1 MKKLLTFFAVFGLLL
16 AACAGGDSGNEASN
30 RASDR
35 DSPAPDAPPP
45 TQAAEAPAP
54 DDNGAAGDA
63 GVSNGDDAPEPTG
76 GGTEDEATEDAAS
89 PEPSDDAVASEEV
102 GAMSDPIFQPTCQ
115 GEGELSATAT
125 GVTAETIKVGAPQID
140 YEELSN
146 LGLVQLDRGD
156 NEVILQALA
165 QEVNDNG
172 GICGRMVET
181 VTYKFLPFGTDTSLA
196 GCVYFTEDEQVFAV
210 LGPFTRVPAGN
221 ICVTE
226 THSTALLGA
235 PFNAEDR
242 ARANA
247 PWVHLEI
254 ATDRVLEVFVAALDK
269 AGLLADLG
277 NVAVHS
283 GAGRQELVDNVL
295 VPALEA
301 AGVEIAERT
310 VIDVPSGDTQAG
322 AAVWRTF
329 AEIYRNADI
338 NTVFIDG
345 DNVFGV
351 EQLIQNGLDVK
362 LFNAEFSTFSYGLG
376 GSSDPGYFEAYTLG
390 SPYAG
395 DDTNQRTDDCI
406 DAFERQSGIEV
417 IPTEQLPEDETD
429 WFTPVRGYCRVF
441 DLFVQLAAA
450 AGPNLTNETLQAAID
465 GFGPIELPNEAFAS
479 LGVGKYDARDGV
491 VLMKWDPEAGED
503 NAGDFVVISDLI
515 DTAG

>member
-1 MKKLLTFFAVFGLLL
+1 MKRLLIFFAVFALLV
-16 AACAGGDSGNEASN
+16 AACGGGDSGQEDGA
-30 RASDR
+30 
-35 DSPAPDAPPP
+35 APDAPPP
-45 TQAAEAPAP
+45 TQASEAPAP
-54 DDNGAAGDA
+54 EDTGAAQDTA
-63 GVSNGDDAPEPTG
+63 VSDSDDASEPTG
-76 GGTEDEATEDAAS
+76 DDTEDEAPEDSAS
-89 PEPSDDAVASEEV
+89 PEPADDPSPGEE
-102 GAMSDPIFQPTCQ
+102 AAPTADPIFQPTCQ
-115 GEGELSATAT
+115 GEGDLSATAT
-125 GVTAETIKVGAPQID
+125 GVTADTIKVGAPQID
-140 YEELSN
+140 YAELGS
-146 LGLVQLDRGD
+146 LGLVQIDRGD

-196 GCVYFTEDEQVFAV
+196 GCVYFTEDEKVFAV
-210 LGPFTRVPAGN
+210 LGSFIRVPTGN

-226 THSTALLGA
+226 THATALIGA
-235 PFNAEDR
+235 PFTAEDR

-247 PWVHLEI
+247 PWVHLEV
-254 ATDRVLEVFVAALDK
+254 ATDRALEVFVTALDK
-269 AGLLADLG
+269 AGLLTDLG

-283 GAGRQELVDNVL
+283 GANRADLVDRVL

-310 VIDVPSGDTQAG
+310 VIDVPAGDTQAG

-329 AEIYRNADI
+329 VEIYRNADI

-351 EQLIQNGLDVK
+351 EQLIQGGLDVT
-362 LFNAEFSTFSYGLG
+362 LFNAERATFTFGLQD
-376 GSSDPGYFEAYTLG
+376 SSDPGFFEAYTLG

-395 DDTNQRTDDCI
+395 DDNNQRMEDCI

-429 WFTPVRGYCRVF
+429 WFIPVRGFCRVF

-479 LGVGKYDARDGV
+479 LRASKYDARDGV
-491 VLMKWDPEAGED
+491 VLMQWDPEAGDD
-503 NAGDFVVISDLI
+503 NRGDFVVISDLI
-515 DTAG
+515 DTGG

>member
-1 MKKLLTFFAVFGLLL
+1 MKRLPIFFAVFALLV
-16 AACAGGDSGNEASN
+16 AACGGGDSGNEDGA
-30 RASDR
+30 
-35 DSPAPDAPPP
+35 APDTPPP
-45 TQAAEAPAP
+45 TQAFEAPAP
-54 DDNGAAGDA
+54 EDSGASEDSAIGEGD
-63 GVSNGDDAPEPTG
+63 GAPEPIGDT
-76 GGTEDEATEDAAS
+76 TENEAPKDSAS
-89 PEPSDDAVASEEV
+89 PEPADDALSGEE
-102 GAMSDPIFQPTCQ
+102 AAPTADPIFQPTCR
-115 GEGELSATAT
+115 GEGDLGATAT
-125 GVTAETIKVGAPQID
+125 GVTADTIKVGAPQID
-140 YEELSN
+140 YAELGS
-146 LGLVQLDRGD
+146 LGLVQIDRGD

-196 GCVYFTEDEQVFAV
+196 GCVYFTEDEEVFAV
-210 LGPFTRVPAGN
+210 LGSFIRVPAGN

-226 THSTALLGA
+226 THATALIGA
-235 PFNAEDR
+235 PFTAEDR

-254 ATDRVLEVFVAALDK
+254 ATDRALEVFVTALDR
-269 AGLLADLG
+269 AGLLTDLG

-283 GAGRQELVDNVL
+283 GANRADLVDRVL

-301 AGVEIAERT
+301 AGVEVAERT
-310 VIDVPSGDTQAG
+310 VIDVPAGDTQAG

-329 AEIYRNADI
+329 VEIYRNADI

-351 EQLIQNGLDVK
+351 EQLIQGGLDVK
-362 LFNAEFSTFSYGLG
+362 LFNAERATFTFGLQD
-376 GSSDPGYFEAYTLG
+376 SSDPGFFEAYTLG

-395 DDTNQRTDDCI
+395 DDNNQRMEDCI
-406 DAFERQSGIEV
+406 NAFERQSGIEV

-429 WFTPVRGYCRVF
+429 WFIPVRGFCRVF

-479 LGVGKYDARDGV
+479 LGADKYDARDGV
-491 VLMKWDPEAGED
+491 VLMQWDPEAGD
-503 NAGDFVVISDLI
+503 DGRGDFVVISDLI
-515 DTAG
+515 DTGR

>member
-1 MKKLLTFFAVFGLLL
+1 MKKLLVFFAVLGLLV
-16 AACAGGDSGNEASN
+16 AACAGGDSGDEASN
-30 RASDR
+30 R
-35 DSPAPDAPPP
+35 DSAAPDAPPP
-45 TQAAEAPAP
+45 TEAAETPATEDSGTDEGTGIN
-54 DDNGAAGDA
+54 DDA
-63 GVSNGDDAPEPTG
+63 DAPETTG
-76 GGTEDEATEDAAS
+76 DDGEDEAPEDTAG
-89 PEPSDDAVASEEV
+89 PEPSSDALSEEV
-102 GAMSDPIFQPTCQ
+102 PAAISDPIFQPTCQ

-125 GVTAETIKVGAPQID
+125 GVTADTIKIGAPQID
-140 YEELSN
+140 YAELSN

-165 QEVNDNG
+165 QELNDNG

-210 LGPFTRVPAGN
+210 LGSFTRVPAGN

-247 PWVHLEI
+247 PWVYLEI

-269 AGLLADLG
+269 AGLLTDLG

-310 VIDVPSGDTQAG
+310 VIDVPAGDTQAG

-362 LFNAEFSTFSYGLG
+362 LFNAELGTFTYGLG
-376 GSSDPGYFEAYTLG
+376 GSSDPAFFEAYTLG

-395 DDTNQRTDDCI
+395 DDNNQRTENCI

-417 IPTEQLPEDETD
+417 IPSEQLPEDETD
-429 WFTPVRGYCRVF
+429 WFTPVRGWCRVF

-491 VLMKWDPEAGED
+491 VLMKWDPEAGDD

-515 DTAG
+515 DTGG

>member
-1 MKKLLTFFAVFGLLL
+1 MKRPLIFFAVFALLV
-16 AACAGGDSGNEASN
+16 AACGGGDSGKEDGA
-30 RASDR
+30 
-35 DSPAPDAPPP
+35 APDAPPP
-45 TQAAEAPAP
+45 TQASEAPAP
-54 DDNGAAGDA
+54 EDTGAAQDTA
-63 GVSNGDDAPEPTG
+63 VSDSDDASEPTVDDAD
-76 GGTEDEATEDAAS
+76 DEATEDTPS
-89 PEPSDDAVASEEV
+89 PEPSDDISPGEDVAPIT
-102 GAMSDPIFQPTCQ
+102 DPIFQPTCR

-125 GVTAETIKVGAPQID
+125 GVTADTIKIGAPQID
-140 YEELSN
+140 YAELGS
-146 LGLVQLDRGD
+146 LGLIQADRGD
-156 NEVILQALA
+156 NAVILQALA
-165 QEVNDNG
+165 QELNDNG

-181 VTYKFLPFGTDTSLA
+181 VTYKFLPFGTNTSLA
-196 GCVYFTEDEQVFAV
+196 GCVYFTEDEKVFAV
-210 LGPFTRVPAGN
+210 LGSFIRVPAGN

-226 THSTALLGA
+226 THATALIGA
-235 PFNAEDR
+235 PFTAEDR

-254 ATDRVLEVFVAALDK
+254 ASDRALEVFVTALDK
-269 AGLLADLG
+269 AGLLTDLG

-283 GAGRQELVDNVL
+283 GAGRAELVDNVL

-310 VIDVPSGDTQAG
+310 VIDVPAGDTQAG

-345 DNVFGV
+345 DNIFGV
-351 EQLIQNGLDVK
+351 EQLIQNGLEVT
-362 LFNAEFSTFSYGLG
+362 LFNAERPTFTFGLQD
-376 GSSDPGYFEAYTLG
+376 SSDPGFFEAYTLG

-395 DDTNQRTDDCI
+395 DDNNQRMEDCI
-406 DAFERQSGIEV
+406 DGFERQSGIEV

-429 WFTPVRGYCRVF
+429 WFIPVRGFCRVF

-479 LGVGKYDARDGV
+479 LGADKYDARDGV
-491 VLMKWDPEAGED
+491 VLMKWEPDAGD
-503 NAGDFVVISDLI
+503 GGRGDFVVISELI
-515 DTAG
+515 DTGG

>member
-1 MKKLLTFFAVFGLLL
+1 MKRLLIFVAVFALLVG
-16 AACAGGDSGNEASN
+16 ACGGGDSGNEDGA
-30 RASDR
+30 
-35 DSPAPDAPPP
+35 APEAPPP
-45 TQAAEAPAP
+45 TQAAETPAS
-54 DDNGAAGDA
+54 DGAGAAEDTATSDSDDTPESSGDA
-63 GVSNGDDAPEPTG
+63 V
-76 GGTEDEATEDAAS
+76 EDEATDETAS
-89 PEPSDDAVASEEV
+89 QEPSDDPLLGEEEAAV
-102 GAMSDPIFQPTCQ
+102 SDPIFQPTCG

-125 GVTAETIKVGAPQID
+125 GVTADTIKIGAPQID
-140 YEELSN
+140 YAELGS
-146 LGLVQLDRGD
+146 LGLVQVDRGD

-172 GICGRMVET
+172 GICGRKVET

-196 GCVYFTEDEQVFAV
+196 GCVYFTEDEGVFAV
-210 LGPFTRVPAGN
+210 LGSFIRVPAGN

-226 THSTALLGA
+226 TYATALIGA
-235 PFNAEDR
+235 PFTTEDR

-247 PWVHLEI
+247 PWVYLEI
-254 ATDRVLEVFVAALDK
+254 ATDRALEVFVTALDK

-283 GAGRQELVDNVL
+283 GAGRAELVDNVL

-310 VIDVPSGDTQAG
+310 VIDVPAGDTQAG

-351 EQLIQNGLDVK
+351 EQLIQNGLEVK
-362 LFNAEFSTFSYGLG
+362 LFNAERATFTFGLQD
-376 GSSDPGYFEAYTLG
+376 SSDPGYFEAYTLG
-390 SPYAG
+390 SPFAG
-395 DDTNQRTDDCI
+395 DENNQRMEDCI

-429 WFTPVRGYCRVF
+429 WFIPVRGFCRVF
-441 DLFVQLAAA
+441 DLFVQLAAV

-479 LGVGKYDARDGV
+479 LSAGKYDARDGV
-491 VLMKWDPEAGED
+491 VLMKWDPEAGD
-503 NAGDFVVISDLI
+503 DGRGDFVVISDLI
-515 DTAG
+515 DTGS

>member
-1 MKKLLTFFAVFGLLL
+1 MKRLLVFFAVFGLLIT
-16 AACAGGDSGNEASN
+16 ACAGGDSGDEASN
-30 RASDR
+30 R
-35 DSPAPDAPPP
+35 DSAAPDAPPP

-54 DDNGAAGDA
+54 EDTGTAEDTGSSDGT
-63 GVSNGDDAPEPTG
+63 DAPEPTG
-76 GGTEDEATEDAAS
+76 DDAEDEAPEDTAS
-89 PEPSDDAVASEEV
+89 PETADDALADEEP
-102 GAMSDPIFQPTCQ
+102 AAISDPIFQPKCQ

-125 GVTAETIKVGAPQID
+125 GVTAETIKIGAPQID
-140 YEELSN
+140 YAELAN

-156 NEVILQALA
+156 NEVILQALT
-165 QEVNDNG
+165 QELNDHG
-172 GICGRMVET
+172 GICGRMVEA

-210 LGPFTRVPAGN
+210 LGSFTRVPAGN

-226 THSTALLGA
+226 THSTALIGA

-247 PWVHLEI
+247 PWVDLQI

-269 AGLLADLG
+269 AGLLTDLG

-283 GAGRQELVDNVL
+283 GAGRQELVNNVL

-310 VIDVPSGDTQAG
+310 VIDVPAGDTQAG

-362 LFNAEFSTFSYGLG
+362 LFNAERSTFTYGLG

-390 SPYAG
+390 SPYTG
-395 DDTNQRTDDCI
+395 DDNNQRMEDCI
-406 DAFERQSGIEV
+406 VAFERQSGIEV

-429 WFTPVRGYCRVF
+429 WFTPVRGFCQVF

-465 GFGPIELPNEAFAS
+465 GFGPIQLPNEAFAS

-491 VLMKWDPEAGED
+491 VLMKWDPEAGDD

-515 DTAG
+515 DTSG

>member
-1 MKKLLTFFAVFGLLL
+1 MKKLLVFFTIFGLLV
-16 AACAGGDSGNEASN
+16 AACGGGDSGSE
-30 RASDR
+30 DGV
-35 DSPAPDAPPP
+35 APDAPPP
-45 TQAAEAPAP
+45 TQAAEAPAAE
-54 DDNGAAGDA
+54 DTGAAEDTAVSDVGDA
-63 GVSNGDDAPEPTG
+63 PDSTG
-76 GGTEDEATEDAAS
+76 GDAEDEAPEDPAG
-89 PEPSDDAVASEEV
+89 PEPADDALPGEEV
-102 GAMSDPIFQPTCQ
+102 EATSDPIFQPTCG

-125 GVTAETIKVGAPQID
+125 GVTADTIKVGAPQVD
-140 YEELSN
+140 YAELGN
-146 LGLVQLDRGD
+146 LGLVQIERGD

-196 GCVYFTEDEQVFAV
+196 GCVYFTEDEEVFAV
-210 LGPFTRVPAGN
+210 LGSFTRVAAGN

-226 THSTALLGA
+226 THSTALIGA
-235 PFNAEDR
+235 PFTAEDR

-247 PWVHLEI
+247 PWVHLGI
-254 ATDRVLEVFVAALDK
+254 ASDRVLEVFVSALDK
-269 AGLLADLG
+269 AGLLTDLG

-283 GAGRQELVDNVL
+283 GAGRADLVDNVL

-310 VIDVPSGDTQAG
+310 VIDVPAGDTQAG

-351 EQLIQNGLDVK
+351 EQLIQSGLDVK
-362 LFNAEFSTFSYGLG
+362 LFNAERDTFTFGLRD
-376 GSSDPGYFEAYTLG
+376 SSDPGYFEAYTLG

-395 DDTNQRTDDCI
+395 EKSNQRMEDCV

-417 IPTEQLPEDETD
+417 VPSSLVPDDETD
-429 WFTPVRGYCRVF
+429 WFVPVRGFCQVF

-450 AGPNLTNETLQAAID
+450 AGPNLTNETLQTAID
-465 GFGPIELPNEAFAS
+465 SFGSIELPNEAFAS

-491 VLMKWDPEAGED
+491 VLMKWDPEAGDED
-503 NAGDFVVISDLI
+503 GGDFVVISDLI
-515 DTAG
+515 DTGS

>member
-1 MKKLLTFFAVFGLLL
+1 MRKLLVFFAIFGLLV
-16 AACAGGDSGNEASN
+16 AACGGGDTDNE
-30 RASDR
+30 DGV
-35 DSPAPDAPPP
+35 APDAPPP
-45 TQAAEAPAP
+45 TQAAETPAAQ
-54 DDNGAAGDA
+54 DTGAAEDTA
-63 GVSNGDDAPEPTG
+63 VSEVDDAPEPTG
-76 GGTEDEATEDAAS
+76 DDGDDANDEASEDTAS
-89 PEPSDDAVASEEV
+89 PEPSDGALSGDEVAPI
-102 GAMSDPIFQPTCQ
+102 SDPIFQPTCR
-115 GEGELSATAT
+115 GEGELSDTAT
-125 GVTAETIKVGAPQID
+125 GVTADTIKVGAPQID
-140 YEELSN
+140 YEELGN
-146 LGLVQLDRGD
+146 LGLVQIDRGD
-156 NEVILQALA
+156 NEVVLQALA

-196 GCVYFTEDEQVFAV
+196 GCVYFTEDEEVFAV
-210 LGPFTRVPAGN
+210 LGSFTRVAAGN

-226 THSTALLGA
+226 THGTALIGA
-235 PFNAEDR
+235 PFTAEDW

-247 PWVHLEI
+247 PWVHLGI
-254 ATDRVLEVFVAALDK
+254 ASDRVLEVFVAALDK
-269 AGLLADLG
+269 AGLLTDLG

-283 GAGRQELVDNVL
+283 GAQRAELVDNVL

-310 VIDVPSGDTQAG
+310 VIDVPGGDTQAG

-351 EQLIQNGLDVK
+351 EQLIQSGLDVK
-362 LFNAEFSTFSYGLG
+362 LFNAERETFTFGLRD
-376 GSSDPGYFEAYTLG
+376 SSNPGYFEAYTLG
-390 SPYAG
+390 SPYPG
-395 DDTNQRTDDCI
+395 DDNNQRMEDCI
-406 DAFERQSGIEV
+406 DAFERQSGIDV
-417 IPTEQLPEDETD
+417 IPTEQLPEDETN
-429 WFTPVRGYCRVF
+429 WFIPVRGFCQVF

-491 VLMKWDPEAGED
+491 VLMKWDPEAGAED
-503 NAGDFVVISDLI
+503 GGDFVVISDLI
-515 DTAG
+515 DTGS

>member
-1 MKKLLTFFAVFGLLL
+1 MKRLLAFFAVFGLLI
-16 AACAGGDSGNEASN
+16 AACAGSDSGGEASN
-30 RASDR
+30 RAS
-35 DSPAPDAPPP
+35 ATPDGPSP
-45 TQAAEAPAP
+45 TQPAEAPAP
-54 DDNGAAGDA
+54 EDTAMAEDA
-63 GVSNGDDAPEPTG
+63 GVRDGGDAPEPAEDDG
-76 GGTEDEATEDAAS
+76 EDEAPEDTAS
-89 PEPSDDAVASEEV
+89 PEPSD
-102 GAMSDPIFQPTCQ
+102 GALADEGPAAISDPIFQPTCQ

-125 GVTAETIKVGAPQID
+125 GVTAETIKIGAPQID
-140 YEELSN
+140 YAELSN

-165 QEVNDNG
+165 QELNDNG

-196 GCVYFTEDEQVFAV
+196 GCVYFTEDEEVFAV
-210 LGPFTRVPAGN
+210 LGSFTRVPAGN

-247 PWVHLEI
+247 PWVYLEI

-310 VIDVPSGDTQAG
+310 VIDVPAGDTQAG

-351 EQLIQNGLDVK
+351 EQLIQNSLDVK
-362 LFNAEFSTFSYGLG
+362 LFNAELGTFTYGLG
-376 GSSDPGYFEAYTLG
+376 GSSDPAFFEAYTLG

-395 DDTNQRTDDCI
+395 DDNNQRTEECI

-417 IPTEQLPEDETD
+417 IPSEQLPEDETD
-429 WFTPVRGYCRVF
+429 WFTPVRGWCRVF

-491 VLMKWDPEAGED
+491 VLMKWDPDAGDD

-515 DTAG
+515 DTGG

>member
-1 MKKLLTFFAVFGLLL
+1 MKTLLMFFAVFGLLV
-16 AACAGGDSGNEASN
+16 AACGGGDAGEEGEA
-30 RASDR
+30 
-35 DSPAPDAPPP
+35 APDAPPP

-54 DDNGAAGDA
+54 EDAGAAEGTAISD
-63 GVSNGDDAPEPTG
+63 GDDALEPTG
-76 GGTEDEATEDAAS
+76 DSAESEAPEDSAS
-89 PEPSDDAVASEEV
+89 PEPADDAVAGEE
-102 GAMSDPIFQPTCQ
+102 ATATSDPIFQPTCR

-125 GVTAETIKVGAPQID
+125 GVTTDTIKIGSPQVD
-140 YEELSN
+140 YAELGS
-146 LGLVQLDRGD
+146 LGLVQIDRGD
-156 NEVILQALA
+156 NAVVLQALA

-196 GCVYFTEDEQVFAV
+196 GCVYFTEDEEVFAV
-210 LGPFTRVPAGN
+210 LGSFIRVPAGN

-226 THSTALLGA
+226 THSTALIGA
-235 PFNAEDR
+235 PFTAEDR
-242 ARANA
+242 VRANA

-254 ATDRVLEVFVAALDK
+254 ATDRALEVFVAALDR
-269 AGLLADLG
+269 AGLLTDLG

-283 GAGRQELVDNVL
+283 GAARAELVDRVL

-301 AGVEIAERT
+301 AGVEVSERT
-310 VIDVPSGDTQAG
+310 VIDVPAGDTQAG

-329 AEIYRNADI
+329 VEIYRNADI

-351 EQLIQNGLDVK
+351 EQLIQGRLDVK
-362 LFNAEFSTFSYGLG
+362 LFNAERATFTFGLQD
-376 GSSDPGYFEAYTLG
+376 SSDPSYFEAYTLG

-395 DDTNQRTDDCI
+395 DDNNQRMDDCI
-406 DAFERQSGIEV
+406 DVFERQSGIAV

-429 WFTPVRGYCRVF
+429 WFVPVRGFCRVF
-441 DLFVQLAAA
+441 DLFVQLTAA
-450 AGPNLTNETLQAAID
+450 AGPDLTNETLQAAID

-479 LGVGKYDARDGV
+479 LGAGKYDARDGV

-503 NAGDFVVISDLI
+503 EKGDFVVISDLI
-515 DTAG
+515 DTAD